1 MVLVCNLMWNLNVFA
16 ESSESGK
23 QVLLEEYRLLK
34 VIEEKNEEKI
44 GESEKELHEQTRY
57 VKE

>member
-1 MVLVCNLMWNLNVFA
+1 MWSLNVFA

-44 GESEKELHEQTRY
+44 GESEKELYEQTRY